1 MICQDRL
8 GTNSKQNSQK
18 EVFITKL
25 GCGGPGEPACKNGTN
40 PGRTHRFYSKKPTL
54 PFGFGQSYT
63 SFVYTPVSAPPTVSL
78 NSVRTMLTDAAAAA
92 AETIS
97 SAAASDDYH
106 DEQQQPGD
114 NGLRQQ
120 EQQRQQQQKPLP
132 GGFVR
137 AQDNHVLAEYYVN
150 VTNTGDIDADD
161 VVLGFLKPPGGGV
174 GGVPLQTL
182 FGFERVHVKAGATV
196 QVYIAAHALDF
207 TTVHKDGTRTAW
219 AGQKRH
225 FCAIVTI
232 KLPSFYQDRLGT
244 NIGKA
249 LKKR

>member
-1 MICQDRL
+1 
-8 GTNSKQNSQK
+8 
-18 EVFITKL
+18 
-25 GCGGPGEPACKNGTN
+25 
-40 PGRTHRFYSKKPTL
+40 
-54 PFGFGQSYT
+54 
-63 SFVYTPVSAPPTVSL
+63 
-78 NSVRTMLTDAAAAA
+78 MLTDAAAAA